1 MHVVRTIGPSV
12 QNLEEKLQ
20 SILAVAQLRYFISG
34 NCLRSESK

>member
-1 MHVVRTIGPSV
+1 MTLGPYV

-20 SILAVAQLRYFISG
+20 SIVVVAQLRYFISG